1 MGPLIWRSS
10 WWMRWRSKVNSYIQ
24 NDAALNTFCIVVAVC
39 ALFLYVRVSHRSSS
53 TSLPPPPPHTPA
65 SQNMIPPPQ
74 AHDKAH
80 PITVFAAVGQ
90 AFVVLAMG
98 SDGRSPTPSFAS
110 SRHAR
115 NSKQLPRLPSIREES
130 AKDVANELGSS
141 LQREH
146 QQQQKQQKLR
156 VQRQG
161 RRSVNDKSRHMAG
174 SIAHHPYPHHGR
186 CLNHAQSY
194 GTSALTGMHRGTIG
208 A

>member
-10 WWMRWRSKVNSYIQ
+10 RWMRWRSKVNSYIQ

-39 ALFLYVRVSHRSSS
+39 ALFLYVRVSHHSSS
-53 TSLPPPPPHTPA
+53 SSSPPSSPTTPSLLL
-65 SQNMIPPPQ
+65 Q

-141 LQREH
+141 LQRDQQ

-161 RRSVNDKSRHMAG
+161 RRSVNNKSRHMAG
-174 SIAHHPYPHHGR
+174 SIAHHPYLHHRGR
-186 CLNHAQSY
+186 CLNHAQSH

>member
-39 ALFLYVRVSHRSSS
+39 ALFLY
-53 TSLPPPPPHTPA
+53 
-65 SQNMIPPPQ
+65 

-141 LQREH
+141 LQREQ

-161 RRSVNDKSRHMAG
+161 RRSVNNKSRHMAG
-174 SIAHHPYPHHGR
+174 SIAHHPYLHHRGR
-186 CLNHAQSY
+186 CLNHAQSH